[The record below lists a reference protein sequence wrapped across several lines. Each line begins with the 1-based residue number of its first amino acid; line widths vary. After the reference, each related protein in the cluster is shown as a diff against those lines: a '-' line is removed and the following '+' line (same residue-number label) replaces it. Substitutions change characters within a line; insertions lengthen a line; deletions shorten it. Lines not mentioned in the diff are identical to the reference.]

1 MTEQKTL
8 PNVVYMQEFV
18 LPHYEDERMQDKR
31 NYYSSNKY
39 SDYLKYI
46 ATGIEE
52 LQKLD
57 FVEYSNNNSK
67 SSGIFN
73 QNGKMSKRDIAKVRK
88 ELRQTQSVIW
98 SGVISFE
105 EEFGLKWCSNFEQA
119 FNLVKTELP
128 KYFKRAGLNPGNI
141 EWFAGLHE
149 NTDNRHIHII
159 FFEKEPMRIKG
170 KKKIFSRG
178 YISDKAMDVFKA
190 NLELA
195 ATDFKARE
203 IKARTSLTKSFN
215 EEINNVSG
223 LKMKYMLLSLVN
235 QFPQDGHLY
244 YNSENMQ
251 ELKSQVD
258 NITNY
263 IIKHNSNI
271 SVYKKDFDEI
281 VKEKDDKV
289 NSYCRRNG
297 YDKPTESVG
306 DKMMNDMY
314 RRLGNLVIESA
325 KNLKIEEAQRTK
337 LNAKNLVEKRM
348 QKSKLKRE
356 LDACLYLNSKFEF
369 EAIKAFQDYMNKL
382 EEMHIKTLIEQGIL
396 SSDFEM

>member
-1 MTEQKTL
+1 MTNQNV
-8 PNVVYMQEFV
+8 PNVVYKQEFF
-18 LPHYEDERMQDKR
+18 LPHYEDEKMQDKR

-46 ATGIEE
+46 ATGIDE

-73 QNGKMSKRDIAKVRK
+73 QNGKMSKQDIANVRK
-88 ELRQTQSVIW
+88 DLRETQSVIW

-105 EEFGLKWCSNFEQA
+105 EKFGLKWCNNFEQA
-119 FNLVKTELP
+119 YNVVKTELP
-128 KYFKRAGLNPGNI
+128 KYFKRAGLKADNI

-159 FFEKEPMRIKG
+159 FFEKGPERIKG
-170 KKKIFSRG
+170 NKKIFSRG
-178 YISDKAMDVFKA
+178 YISDKAMDFFKA

-195 ATDFKARE
+195 ATDLKARE
-203 IKARTSLTKSFN
+203 IKARTNLTKSFN
-215 EEINNVSG
+215 EQINDISG
-223 LKMKYMLLSLVN
+223 LKMKFMLLDFAN
-235 QFPQDGHLY
+235 KFPENGHLY

-251 ELKSQVD
+251 NLKSQVD

-263 IIKHNSNI
+263 IIKHNPNI
-271 SVYKKDFDEI
+271 ALYKDDFDEL

-297 YDKPTESVG
+297 HDKPSESVG
-306 DKMMNDMY
+306 DKMMNDIY
-314 RRLGNLVIESA
+314 RRLGNIVIESA
-325 KNLKIEEAQRTK
+325 KNLKTHEAQRTK

-356 LDACLYLNSKFEF
+356 LDECLYLNSKIEF

>member
-1 MTEQKTL
+1 MTNQAI
-8 PNVVYMQEFV
+8 PNVVYKQEFF
-18 LPHYEDERMQDKR
+18 LPHYEDEKMQDKR

-46 ATGIEE
+46 ATGIKD

-73 QNGKMSKRDIAKVRK
+73 QNGRMSKKDIANVRK
-88 ELRQTQSVIW
+88 DLRETQSVIW

-105 EEFGLKWCSNFEQA
+105 EKFGLKWCNNFEQA
-119 FNLVKTELP
+119 HNLVKNELP
-128 KYFKRAGLNPGNI
+128 KYFKRAGLKADNI

-159 FFEKEPMRIKG
+159 FFEKEPQRIKG

-178 YISDKAMDVFKA
+178 YISDKAMVFFKA

-203 IKARTSLTKSFN
+203 IRVRTNLTKSFN
-215 EEINNVSG
+215 EQINDVSG
-223 LKMKYMLLSLVN
+223 LKMKFMLLGLAGH
-235 QFPQDGHLY
+235 FPENGHLY
-244 YNSENMQ
+244 YNSENMKN
-251 ELKSQVD
+251 LKSQVD

-263 IIKHNSNI
+263 IIKHNPNI
-271 SVYKKDFDEI
+271 ALYKDDFDEL
-281 VKEKDDKV
+281 VKEKDEKI

-297 YDKPTESVG
+297 YDKPSESVG
-306 DKMMNDMY
+306 DKMMNDIY
-314 RRLGNLVIESA
+314 RRLGNIVIESA
-325 KNLKIEEAQRTK
+325 RDLKIKENERQK
-337 LNAKNLVEKRM
+337 LNAKNLVEKRI
-348 QKSKLKRE
+348 QKNKLMKE
-356 LDACLYLNSKFEF
+356 LDACLYLNSKVEF
-369 EAIKAFQDYMNKL
+369 EIIKAFQDYMNKL

>member
-1 MTEQKTL
+1 MTNQKV
-8 PNVVYMQEFV
+8 PNVIYKQEFF
-18 LPHYEDERMQDKR
+18 LPHYKDKKMQDKR

-46 ATGIEE
+46 ATGIKD

-73 QNGKMSKRDIAKVRK
+73 QNGKMSKQDIANVRK
-88 ELRQTQSVIW
+88 DLRKTQSVIW
-98 SGVISFE
+98 SGIISFE
-105 EEFGLKWCSNFEQA
+105 EKFGLKWCNDFEQA
-119 FNLVKTELP
+119 YNLVKSELP
-128 KYFKRAGLNPGNI
+128 KYFNRAGLKAGNI

-159 FFEKEPMRIKG
+159 FFEKEPQRIND

-178 YISDKAMDVFKA
+178 YISDKAMDFFKA

-195 ATDFKARE
+195 AADFKARE
-203 IKARTSLTKSFN
+203 IKVRTSLTKSFN

-223 LKMKYMLLSLVN
+223 LKMKNLLLDLAK
-235 QFPQDGHLY
+235 QFPENGHLY

-251 ELKSQVD
+251 NLKSQVD
-258 NITNY
+258 NITTY
-263 IIKHNSNI
+263 IIKHNPNI
-271 SVYKKDFDEI
+271 ALYKDDFDEL

-289 NSYCRRNG
+289 NSYCKRNG
-297 YDKPTESVG
+297 YDKPSESVG
-306 DKMMNDMY
+306 DKMMNDIY

-325 KNLKIEEAQRTK
+325 KDLKIEETQRTK

-348 QKSKLKRE
+348 QKSKLKKE
-356 LDACLYLNSKFEF
+356 LDECLYLNSKVEF

>member
-1 MTEQKTL
+1 MTNNAT
-8 PNVVYMQEFV
+8 PNVVYKQEFF
-18 LPHYEDERMQDKR
+18 LPHYEDEKMQDKR

-46 ATGIEE
+46 ATGIKD

-73 QNGKMSKRDIAKVRK
+73 QDGKMSKKDIANVRK
-88 ELRQTQSVIW
+88 NLRETQSVIW

-105 EEFGLKWCSNFEQA
+105 EKFGLKWCNNFEQA
-119 FNLVKTELP
+119 YNLVKTELP
-128 KYFKRAGLNPGNI
+128 KYFKRAGLKAENI

-159 FFEKEPMRIKG
+159 FFEKEPQRIKG
-170 KKKIFSRG
+170 NKKIFSRG
-178 YISDKAMDVFKA
+178 YISDKAMDFFKA

-203 IKARTSLTKSFN
+203 IKVRTNLTKSFN
-215 EEINNVSG
+215 EQINDISG
-223 LKMKYMLLSLVN
+223 LKMKALLLGLAN
-235 QFPQDGHLY
+235 QFPESGHLY

-251 ELKSQVD
+251 NLKSQVD

-263 IIKHNSNI
+263 IIKHNPNI
-271 SVYKKDFDEI
+271 SLYKDDFDEL
-281 VKEKDDKV
+281 VKEKNDKV
-289 NSYCRRNG
+289 NSYCKRNG
-297 YDKPTESVG
+297 YDKPNESVG
-306 DKMMNDMY
+306 DKMMNDIY
-314 RRLGNLVIESA
+314 RRLGNVVIESA
-325 KNLKIEEAQRTK
+325 KNLKIEEEQRTK

-356 LDACLYLNSKFEF
+356 LDECLYLNSKVEY
-369 EAIKAFQDYMNKL
+369 EAIKTFQDYMNKL

>member
-1 MTEQKTL
+1 MTNQAT
-8 PNVVYMQEFV
+8 PNVVYKQEFF
-18 LPHYEDERMQDKR
+18 LPHYEDEKMQDKR

-46 ATGIEE
+46 ATGIRD

-73 QNGKMSKRDIAKVRK
+73 QNGKMNKEDIASVRK
-88 ELRQTQSVIW
+88 ELRETQSVIW

-105 EEFGLKWCSNFEQA
+105 DKFGLKWCNNFEQA
-119 FNLVKTELP
+119 FNLVKNELP
-128 KYFKRAGLNPGNI
+128 KYFKRAGLKVDNI

-159 FFEKEPMRIKG
+159 FFEKEPQRIKG
-170 KKKIFSRG
+170 KTKIFSRG
-178 YISDKAMDVFKA
+178 YISDKAMNFFKA

-203 IKARTSLTKSFN
+203 IKAKTNLTKSFN
-215 EEINNVSG
+215 EEISDVSG
-223 LKMKYMLLSLVN
+223 LKMKSMLLSLAN
-235 QFPQDGHLY
+235 RFPENGHLY

-251 ELKSQVD
+251 NLKLQVD

-263 IIKHNSNI
+263 IIKHNPNI
-271 SVYKKDFDEI
+271 SLYKEDFDDLVE
-281 VKEKDDKV
+281 EKDDKV
-289 NSYCRRNG
+289 NSYFKRNG
-297 YDKPTESVG
+297 YDKPSESVG
-306 DKMMNDMY
+306 DKMMSDIY

-325 KNLKIEEAQRTK
+325 KNLKIEEVQRTK
-337 LNAKNLVEKRM
+337 LNAKKLVEKRM
-348 QKSKLKRE
+348 QKNKLIKE
-356 LDACLYLNSKFEF
+356 LNECLYLNSKVEF

>member
-1 MTEQKTL
+1 MTNNAT
-8 PNVVYMQEFV
+8 PNVVYKQEFF
-18 LPHYEDERMQDKR
+18 LPHYEDEKMQDKR

-46 ATGIEE
+46 ATGIKD

-73 QNGKMSKRDIAKVRK
+73 QDGKMSKKDIANVRK
-88 ELRQTQSVIW
+88 NLRETQSVIW

-105 EEFGLKWCSNFEQA
+105 EKFGLKWCNNFEQA
-119 FNLVKTELP
+119 YNLVKTELP
-128 KYFKRAGLNPGNI
+128 KYFKRAGLKAENI

-159 FFEKEPMRIKG
+159 FFEKEPQRIKG
-170 KKKIFSRG
+170 NKKIFSRG
-178 YISDKAMDVFKA
+178 YISDKAMDFFKA

-203 IKARTSLTKSFN
+203 IKVRTNLTKSFN
-215 EEINNVSG
+215 EQINDISG
-223 LKMKYMLLSLVN
+223 LKIKSMLLGLAN
-235 QFPQDGHLY
+235 QFPESGHLY
-244 YNSENMQ
+244 YNSEKMQ
-251 ELKSQVD
+251 NLKSQVD

-263 IIKHNSNI
+263 IIKHNPNI
-271 SVYKKDFDEI
+271 SLYKDDFDEL
-281 VKEKDDKV
+281 VKEKNDKV
-289 NSYCRRNG
+289 NSYCKRNG
-297 YDKPTESVG
+297 YDKPNESVG
-306 DKMMNDMY
+306 DKMMNDIY
-314 RRLGNLVIESA
+314 RRLGNVVIESA
-325 KNLKIEEAQRTK
+325 KNLKIEEEQRTK

-356 LDACLYLNSKFEF
+356 LDECLYLNSKVEY